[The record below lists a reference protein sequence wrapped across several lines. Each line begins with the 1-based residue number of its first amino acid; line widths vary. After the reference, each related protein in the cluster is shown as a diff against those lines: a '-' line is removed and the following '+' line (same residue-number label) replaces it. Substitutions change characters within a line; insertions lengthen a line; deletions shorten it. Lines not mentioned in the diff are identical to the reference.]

1 MRIVGFYHTPDMP
14 GWNEVMSDQ
23 LSKMSESGLLDRIDE
38 LHVCMNGNP
47 ASFVTAQDILKEY
60 TNVFFIPVSTTTDRG
75 EYPTINYLKDFCD
88 KHTEE
93 FYVMYTHLKG
103 LSKRGDPCRNDWRQ
117 YMDYWQIERWED
129 NVAALD
135 QNYETT
141 GINYNDD
148 PTRISNTWPH
158 YSGNFWWAR
167 SSYIRRLEPLQD
179 PYTMVWGTPSKLL
192 VHGPVG
198 PMANQGVAL
207 DPGNVRYENEAWI
220 GSQNPAY
227 FELAHSPGKLD
238 HDFHANNLWPRE
250 HFEENVNPLL
260 VRTKVENG
268 N

>member
-1 MRIVGFYHTPDMP
+1 MRIVGFYHTPDLP

-23 LSKMSESGLLDRIDE
+23 LTKMSESGLLDRIDE

-47 ASFVTAQDILKEY
+47 SSFITAQETLAEY
-60 TNVFFIPVSTTTDRG
+60 KNVVFIPVSDTTDRG
-75 EYPTINYLKDFCD
+75 EYPTLNYLKDFCD

-103 LSKRGDPCRNDWRQ
+103 LSKLGDPYRNDWRQ

-135 QNYETT
+135 RNYETT
-141 GINYNDD
+141 GINFNDH
-148 PTRISNTWPH
+148 PARIHDIWPH

-167 SSYIRRLEPLQD
+167 ASYVRRLEPLQD
-179 PYTMVWGTPSKLL
+179 PYRIQWGTPSKLL
-192 VHGPVG
+192 VNPDGTG
-198 PMANQGVAL
+198 IRL

-220 GSQNPAY
+220 GSQNPVY

-238 HDFHANNLWPRE
+238 HDYHMKNLWPRDR
-250 HFEENVNPLL
+250 FEENVNPLL
-260 VRTKVENG
+260 PNKKVQNV